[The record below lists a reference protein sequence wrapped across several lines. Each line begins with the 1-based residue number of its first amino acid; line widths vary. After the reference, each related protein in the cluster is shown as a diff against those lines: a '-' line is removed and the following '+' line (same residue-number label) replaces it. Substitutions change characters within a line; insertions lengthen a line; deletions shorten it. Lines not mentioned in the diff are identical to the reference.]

1 MIDTRVVSQELQDK
15 IFGQVRK
22 GQEQVRKGQ
31 ETVTEV
37 IKSWTATAQSIAPP
51 RPDLP
56 SWAARLPKPEELVA
70 NAQDLAGQLLAA
82 QRKSSEQ
89 LMAAQKKFT
98 AQARDAVAPLL
109 ALAGVSATRPAHKS
123 AWPGTAAKASTA
135 TKASTARKPGGTA
148 AKPGTARGS
157 GTATKASAARKTGTA
172 RQAGTRR
179 EVRHRHEGKYGQE
192 VTPHAAGRVHL
203 ARRACSLS

>member
-22 GQEQVRKGQ
+22 GQEQARKGQ

-109 ALAGVSATRPAHKS
+109 ALAGVSVTRPAHKCGR
-123 AWPGTAAKASTA
+123 PGYRREGEHCYEGKHGQEARRHRREARHRQGIRHRDEGKRCQEDWHCAAG
-135 TKASTARKPGGTA
+135 RH
-148 AKPGTARGS
+148 
-157 GTATKASAARKTGTA
+157 
-172 RQAGTRR
+172 RR